1 MSSLQGASYRVVTF
15 IVLAAVVMLLSGP
28 AWGGIVITGS
38 TSPVYGGMGDWWIDG
53 ELIVGD
59 GADGSL
65 TINSGS
71 RVDVNDNPAF
81 VGDYEAG
88 GTGGLVLVTGAGS
101 TLAVDGELF
110 VGPLAQGSLSIES
123 GAVVT
128 AGDAVIAGSPVLDA
142 FDQVIGVVPGM
153 GAVTV
158 SGGSQWDM
166 SPWGWLTVGA
176 SGTGSLTIGTGGTV
190 IGDTTIIGMAPDGAG
205 QVIVDDASSTLT
217 ATRDLVVGLWGE
229 GTMTVSDGGQ
239 VQSERGWVGGA
250 DRGVVNVEDP
260 VFDTFGAQAGD
271 GEVVVTGPS
280 ARWDVNDMLVV
291 GTWGTGSLTIEDQG
305 QVTVGGVGFIGG
317 MLPFVPEGPVT
328 MDMFGTGTG
337 SVLVTGNGSGL
348 TIQNDNN
355 LFVGFSGTGT
365 LDVAAG
371 GDVVAPSLVIGAGP
385 DVDGTVTVSGAGSTV
400 TADYEVL
407 VGAWGNGELTVS
419 NAGGVTTEEVLIG
432 GFDSSDVDDLPP
444 EILAAFGPAI
454 GPGMVTVTGASSTLD
469 AAEHIYVGNYGNGTL
484 NVSLGG
490 TVTAGEI
497 AVGVAPG
504 SNGIVNVAGGTLE
517 ADDGHGVEEPGYVP
531 GVMIVGGYGEGDV
544 LVSGGGDLIADEA
557 LFIGG
562 YPPTDLDFNT
572 VPIGYDPNGP
582 GNVTVMDAGSTLTT
596 RGLVVGFNGQGSLDI
611 LNDAGVTSRV
621 AYVGALAE
629 GQGAVLV
636 DNTAGTWVNTESIAV
651 GAYGQGLVTIR
662 NGGHVDVNDV
672 VYIGGYEPDEFG
684 GDTFGYAFDP
694 NGIGAVAVT
703 GAESL
708 LEAMGIAVGV
718 EGNGTLA
725 ILDGAEVDAEAA
737 VVGLGTNGIGEV
749 RVDGLGSTWRIDSA
763 DVGNEA
769 PDALG
774 EGNVD
779 ISNAGQVIVNGTGIL
794 NVADLIR
801 VGSDGEGTLTVS
813 AGGSVTADRVDIGG
827 TDPLF
832 NTLEEYF
839 APGVVFTE
847 GAGAATVTGAGS
859 NLNVE
864 SLMVGFAGSGT
875 LDVDNGAALTS
886 HAAALG
892 VIPGTTGIMEVNNT
906 STWNAGDEVVVGLW
920 GQGDLTIAG
929 GSDVTTGTMYIGGTS
944 FDVVDPGGSPH
955 DPALMPD
962 GTGVVTVTGAGSTL
976 MVAEPVTF
984 YVGYNG
990 TGTLNI
996 LNGGEVWTDVA
1007 VVGASPDAVGTVDV
1021 NDGTLTAE
1029 WATVVGA
1036 WGQGNMII
1044 SNGGDV
1050 TTDTLFI
1057 GGFDASQ
1064 PGPFSELVEELGDP
1078 NGTGVVTVTG
1088 DGTLNVTGGTTLVVG
1103 AGGIGTLDVLAGGDV
1118 TSGETFIGGYL
1129 TFEAGDGVELVHM
1142 FGGTGTATVNGIGS
1156 TFQNEILVVGTD
1168 GGGTLNVTGGGV
1180 VTDYLGVVGLGPNA
1194 TGQATVSGAGSLWTN
1209 TFGVGDVGDPFNGT
1223 LIVGG
1228 WGQGDLTIS
1237 AGGRV
1242 EAMTAYIGG
1251 FDLIELGEGE
1261 TPTDWGLDDPAGAG
1275 EVTVTGT
1282 DSVLDIA
1289 GLDTIHVGYSG
1300 QGTLD
1305 VLDGGRVNSDTA
1317 VIGTTVGSFGAAT
1330 VGADSVWAN
1339 SGTLYVGGEG
1349 NGDLLVEAG
1358 GQVTAYEGF
1367 IGLFNGSTGYVEV
1380 TDLYSNMEI
1389 TDDLY
1394 VGGGVEG
1401 SGGTGTL
1408 MVNQGGD
1415 VQVGG
1420 ELIIWNTGLVGG
1432 DGTISVAEATTVH
1445 NYGTIAPGDDGI
1457 GTLDI
1462 YGNVVF
1468 YPGSTYAVEIANDNT
1483 SDRLQVGGD
1492 VTINGGTVQVD
1503 SQGTI
1508 IGEHDYE
1515 IINAYFVTGTFDV
1528 LDTAL
1533 LNFTVTDANLSYD
1546 ESSVWLHLTAAN
1558 FNDPNLAWTYNQRQV
1573 AGALQEISGEEG
1585 DDPITD
1591 ELQDL
1596 PLPEDV
1602 RDAYDDLSGQSR
1614 PPLSS
1619 LTAAGTSKFLGTV
1632 ASRMQ
1637 TVQTGLVNSFTAP
1650 GLLAMTGPDNTVDGA
1665 RTIDAYARGQ
1675 TFSAGQGSPV
1685 LGEMPWGVW
1694 GRAYGLYGDR
1704 ENEFE
1709 APGYGYDMLGFSV
1722 GLDYQFSDVWLAG
1735 LVVGTADGDVDF
1747 AQSRDNTDF
1756 EAKYVGLYGSATW
1769 GKWYFDS
1776 VATLANLEYD
1786 TERFVDLLGERLTG
1800 SFDGL
1805 EVAGYT
1811 ELGRKWQLAPDLLL
1825 QPLVSLQ
1832 YSYLSLDNYTEQ
1844 GGSSALSFKKQ
1855 THDSLKGSIGARLT
1869 KSLIETMGDFRAS
1882 VQVRGRWVHEFADDQ
1897 ASVDTF
1903 FATHPAAVFTV
1914 RDAEVTRDSAV
1925 VGVGFFGDLNKHT
1938 RAYVDYDTRFSSDET
1953 VHVIGASLQYRW

>member
-15 IVLAAVVMLLSGP
+15 IVLAAAVMLVSGP
-28 AWGGIVITGS
+28 AWGNIVITGS
-38 TSPVYGGMGDWWIDG
+38 TTPVYGGMGDWWIDG

-176 SGTGSLTIGTGGTV
+176 SGTGSLTIGTAGEV
-190 IGDTTIIGMAPDGAG
+190 ITDTTVIGMAPDGVG
-205 QVIVDDASSTLT
+205 SVIVDDASSTLT
-217 ATRDLVVGLWGE
+217 ATNDLVVGAWGE
-229 GTMTVSDGGQ
+229 GSLTISEGGQ
-239 VQSERGWVGGA
+239 VQSGRGWVGGV
-250 DRGVVNVEDP
+250 DTGVVNFEDP
-260 VFDTFGAQAGD
+260 VFGTFGAQAGAGD
-271 GEVVVTGPS
+271 AVVTGGNS
-280 ARWDVNDMLVV
+280 RWDIDGNLVV
-291 GTWGTGSLTIEDQG
+291 GAWGTGDMTIESQA

-317 MLPFVPEGPVT
+317 MVPFVPEGPVT
-328 MDMFGTGTG
+328 IDMFGTGTG
-337 SVLVTGNGSGL
+337 SMLVTGNGSSL
-348 TIQNDNN
+348 TILGDEN

-371 GDVVAPSLVIGAGP
+371 GDVVAPALVIGAGP
-385 DVDGTVTVSGAGSTV
+385 DVGGTVTVSGAGSTLA
-400 TADYEVL
+400 ADYEVL

-419 NAGGVTTEEVLIG
+419 NAGSLTTEEVLIG

-444 EILAAFGPAI
+444 EILAAFGPAV

-504 SNGIVNVAGGTLE
+504 SDGIVNVAGGTLE

-531 GVMIVGGYGEGDV
+531 GVMIVGGYGQGDV
-544 LVSGGGDLIADEA
+544 LVAGGGDLIADEA

-562 YPPTDLDFNT
+562 YPPTDLDFDT
-572 VPIGYDPNGP
+572 VPIGYDPDGP
-582 GNVTVMDAGSTLTT
+582 GVVTVMDAGSTLTT
-596 RGLVVGFNGQGSLDI
+596 RGLVVGFNGQGTLNI
-611 LNDAGVTSRV
+611 LNDADVTSTV
-621 AYVGALAE
+621 AYVGALADA
-629 GQGAVLV
+629 QGEVLV
-636 DNTAGTWVNTESIAV
+636 DNTVGTWVNTESVAV
-651 GAYGQGLVTIR
+651 GAYGEGLVTIR

-672 VYIGGYEPDEFG
+672 VYIGGYETDEFG
-684 GDTFGYAFDP
+684 GDTLGYAFDP
-694 NGIGAVAVT
+694 NGTGTVTVT

-718 EGNGTLA
+718 EGDGTLE
-725 ILDGAEVDAEAA
+725 ILNGAEVQAEAA

-774 EGNVD
+774 QGLVD
-779 ISNAGQVIVNGTGIL
+779 ISNGGQVIVNGTGIL

-813 AGGSVTADRVDIGG
+813 GGGSVTADSVDIGG

-832 NTLEEYF
+832 DTLEEYF

-864 SLMVGFAGSGT
+864 YLMVGFAGSGT

-886 HAAALG
+886 NAAFLG
-892 VIPGTTGIMEVNNT
+892 AVPGSTGIMEVNNT

-929 GSDVTTGTMYIGGTS
+929 GSDVTTGTMYIGGAS
-944 FDVVDPGGSPH
+944 FDVVDPEGGPH

-962 GTGVVTVTGAGSTL
+962 GTGVVTVTGLGSTL
-976 MVAEPVTF
+976 MVAQPVTF
-984 YVGYNG
+984 YVGYHG

-1021 NDGTLTAE
+1021 NDGTLTSE

-1036 WGQGNMII
+1036 WGQGNMIV
-1044 SNGGDV
+1044 SNGGSV
-1050 TTDTLFI
+1050 TTDTMFI

-1088 DGTLNVTGGTTLVVG
+1088 EGSSLNIADVTTLVVG
-1103 AGGIGTLDVLAGGDV
+1103 AGGTGSLNVLAGGDV
-1118 TSGETFIGGYL
+1118 TSDETFIGGFL
-1129 TFEAGDGVELVHM
+1129 TFEDTGEGELVHM
-1142 FGGTGTATVNGIGS
+1142 FGGTGAAAVNGTGS
-1156 TFQNEILVVGTD
+1156 TFQNDILVVGTD
-1168 GGGTLNVTGGGV
+1168 GVGTMDVLGGGTVTS
-1180 VTDYLGVVGLGPNA
+1180 YLGVVGLGPNA
-1194 TGQATVSGAGSLWTN
+1194 SGSVVVSGAGSWWQN
-1209 TFGVGDVGDPFNGT
+1209 TEGIGDPEDPFNGT

-1228 WGQGDLTIS
+1228 WGQGDLLVS
-1237 AGGRV
+1237 GGGRV
-1242 EAMTAYIGG
+1242 DAVTAYIGG
-1251 FDLIELGEGE
+1251 FDIIELGDV
-1261 TPTDWGLDDPAGAG
+1261 TTDWGLDDPAGTG
-1275 EVTVTGT
+1275 TVTVTGAE
-1282 DSVLDIA
+1282 SLLDVE
-1289 GLDTIHVGYSG
+1289 GLDTIHVGYTG
-1300 QGTLD
+1300 QGTLNI
-1305 VLDGGRVNSDTA
+1305 LDGGEVTSDSA
-1317 VIGTTVGSFGAAT
+1317 SIGTVEGSSGTAT
-1330 VGADSVWAN
+1330 VGANGVWSN
-1339 SGTLYVGGEG
+1339 SGPLFVGNAG
-1349 NGDLLVEAG
+1349 NGELLVEEG
-1358 GQVTAYEGF
+1358 GEVSATDVMIGF
-1367 IGLFNGSTGYVEV
+1367 VPNSTGLVEV
-1380 TDLYSNMEI
+1380 TGLYSNMMV
-1389 TDDLY
+1389 TNNLT
-1394 VGGGVEG
+1394 VGYYTSGP
-1401 SGGTGTL
+1401 GGTGTL
-1408 MVNQGGD
+1408 LVNDGGN
-1415 VQVGG
+1415 VQVGN
-1420 ELIIWNTGLVGG
+1420 ELWVSPTGLVGG
-1432 DGTISVAEATTVH
+1432 DGTISVAEATTLH
-1445 NYGTIAPGDDGI
+1445 NYGTIAPGDEGI
-1457 GTLDI
+1457 GTLTV
-1462 YGNVVF
+1462 YGPVIF
-1468 YPGSTYAVEIANDNT
+1468 HSGSTYAVEIANDNT
-1483 SDRLQVGGD
+1483 SDLLQVGGGVD
-1492 VTINGGTVQVD
+1492 IQGGTVQVD

-1508 IGEHDYE
+1508 IGEHHYE
-1515 IINAYFVTGTFDV
+1515 IIDAYFVTGTFDV

-1573 AGALQEISGEEG
+1573 AGALQVISGEEG

-1602 RDAYDDLSGQSR
+1602 RDAYDDLSGQTR

-1650 GLLAMTGPDNTVDGA
+1650 GLLAMTGPDSTMDGA
-1665 RTIDAYARGQ
+1665 RTIDAYPRGQ
-1675 TFSAGQGSPV
+1675 TFSAGQGSSV
-1685 LGEMPWGVW
+1685 LGQMPWGVW

-1704 ENEFE
+1704 ENDFE

-1722 GLDYQFSDVWLAG
+1722 GLDYQFSEVWLAG

-1756 EAKYVGLYGSATW
+1756 KAKYVGLYGSATW

-1776 VATLANLEYD
+1776 VATLANLSYD

-1805 EVAGYT
+1805 EIAGYT
-1811 ELGRKWQLAPDLLL
+1811 EFGRKWQLAPDLLL

-1832 YSYLSLDNYTEQ
+1832 YSYLSLDDYTEQ

-1855 THDSLKGSIGARLT
+1855 THDSLKGSLGARLT